1 MEGIS
6 GTIDRPADRT
16 AARIL
21 VVEDEPAT
29 RKAVVGVLEAHY
41 EVAACETVEA
51 AEHLLGTFLPD
62 LVLTDLHLPGVSG
75 LGLIP
80 LVHEDIPECVVI
92 VMTGYASVET
102 AVKAMR
108 LGASGYLAKPL
119 NLDELEALVGRELAQ
134 QQNALD
140 AKHHREEA
148 LAEVRDEHFWGRSK
162 SMQAILRQALDV
174 SSSKATVLITGESGT
189 GKEMLARFLHRR
201 SPRADGPLVSVNCGA
216 IAETLLEAE
225 FFGHERGAFTGAHRQ
240 NVGRFE
246 RASGGTIFLDEIG
259 ELPPALQVKLLRVLQ
274 ERQIERVGS
283 SEPIPID
290 VRIIAATNVPVDELR
305 TSARFREDLFYRLN
319 VIHIDMP
326 ALRDR
331 REDIVELWPRFVE
344 NYAGLE
350 DKSAPSTSRAA
361 MQALLAYRWPGNIRE
376 LENAAERAVILCSG
390 PEILASHLPDTVHE
404 RRALAPDA
412 VSVPGSSM
420 AEIERMAILK
430 TLAFTGGSTAEAAE
444 ILGISVRKI
453 QYRLRQWRTAATS
466 DSTMDAETLEESE

>member
-1 MEGIS
+1 
-6 GTIDRPADRT
+6 
-16 AARIL
+16 
-21 VVEDEPAT
+21 V
-29 RKAVVGVLEAHY
+29 
-41 EVAACETVEA
+41 
-51 AEHLLGTFLPD
+51 
-62 LVLTDLHLPGVSG
+62 
-75 LGLIP
+75 
-80 LVHEDIPECVVI
+80 
-92 VMTGYASVET
+92 
-102 AVKAMR
+102 
-108 LGASGYLAKPL
+108 

-140 AKHHREEA
+140 AKHLREEA
-148 LAEVRDEHFWGRSK
+148 LAGVRDEHFWGRSK

-201 SPRADGPLVSVNCGA
+201 SSRADGPLVSVNCGA

-246 RASGGTIFLDEIG
+246 RASGGTIFLDEIS
-259 ELPPALQVKLLRVLQ
+259 ELPAQLQVKLLRVLQ

-290 VRIIAATNVPVDELR
+290 VRIIAATNVPIDELR

-344 NYAGLE
+344 HYAGLE
-350 DKSAPSTSRAA
+350 DKSVPSTSRAA
-361 MQALLAYRWPGNIRE
+361 MQTLLAYHWPGNIRE
-376 LENAAERAVILCSG
+376 LENAAERAVILCYG
-390 PEILASHLPDTVHE
+390 PEILASHLPDTIHG

-430 TLAFTGGSTAEAAE
+430 TLAVTGGSTAEAAE

-466 DSTMDAETLEESE
+466 DSTVDAETLEESE